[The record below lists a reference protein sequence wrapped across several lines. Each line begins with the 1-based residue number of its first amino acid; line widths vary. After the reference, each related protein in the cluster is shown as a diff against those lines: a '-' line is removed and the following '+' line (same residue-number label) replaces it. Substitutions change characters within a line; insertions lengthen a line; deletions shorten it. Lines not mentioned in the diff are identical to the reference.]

1 MPSELGGGE
10 QLACGWGS
18 SCAEKLFGVVAQARC
33 FAEGARNGWGVGRGG
48 QSGRK
53 YEEMSAKLY
62 QIEIVG
68 GSQFACSEEERVLF
82 AMERRGLSDIGVG
95 CRGGGCGFCR
105 VRVVEGEYKTG
116 KMSVSKISPED
127 QAKGFVLACR
137 LYPLEDLKLEVEQN

>member
-1 MPSELGGGE
+1 
-10 QLACGWGS
+10 
-18 SCAEKLFGVVAQARC
+18 
-33 FAEGARNGWGVGRGG
+33 
-48 QSGRK
+48 
-53 YEEMSAKLY
+53 MSAKLY

-127 QAKGFVLACR
+127 QTKGFVLACR
-137 LYPLEDLKLEVEQN
+137 LYPLGDLKLEVEQN

>member
-1 MPSELGGGE
+1 
-10 QLACGWGS
+10 
-18 SCAEKLFGVVAQARC
+18 
-33 FAEGARNGWGVGRGG
+33 
-48 QSGRK
+48 
-53 YEEMSAKLY
+53 MSAKLY

-105 VRVVEGEYKTG
+105 VRVVEGEYK
-116 KMSVSKISPED
+116 D